1 MARQSYRVAVIGLGY
16 GRAHIPAF
24 QAHGCEVVAVCQR
37 NLESAKAVADR
48 YGIAQAFERWEQLLS
63 ETRPDIVVVATPPHL
78 HHRIVTEALGL
89 GAHVLCEKPMAMDAA
104 EARAMTEAAR
114 RAGRVAMIGFNW
126 RCPAAMQRFH
136 AMVEGGHLG
145 RLLHVNA
152 RWLGSRWAD
161 EAIPAT
167 WRMDRAQA
175 GVGAM
180 GDMGVHLVDLVRWN
194 FGVVERVCA
203 HAGIA
208 YPARTVPGVGKA
220 TDAED
225 FCTVMA
231 ELRSGAHVTLTVS
244 RTARGTAE
252 HGVEAYGSTGAL
264 SYRLDREGTR
274 WYRGHLAAAADG
286 GFDPVRVPV
295 GLPRTAGEGDAMEVI
310 GKATI
315 GPLVKRFL
323 AGIRKGESPSPSFE
337 DGARA
342 QEVLDA
348 VTQSIARGTWV
359 RVAAGAPDGA

>member
-1 MARQSYRVAVIGLGY
+1 MMRQSYRVGVIGLGY

-37 NLESAKAVADR
+37 NAASARTVADR
-48 YGIAQAFERWEQLLS
+48 YRIPHVFERWEQMLS

-89 GAHVLCEKPMAMDAA
+89 GAHVLCEKPMAMGAA
-104 EARAMTEAAR
+104 EAMEMAEAAR

-126 RCPAAMQRFH
+126 RFPAAMQRFH
-136 AMVEGGHLG
+136 VMAEGEHLG

-161 EAIPAT
+161 EGVPAT

-175 GVGAM
+175 GVGAL

-194 FGVVERVCA
+194 FGEIEWVCA

-208 YPARTVPGVGKA
+208 YPARIVPDAGKS
-220 TDAED
+220 TDTED
-225 FCTVMA
+225 FCTVMG
-231 ELRSGAHVTLTVS
+231 ELRSGAHVTLTIS
-244 RTARGTAE
+244 RTARGAAE
-252 HGVEAYGSTGAL
+252 HGIEAYGSKGAL
-264 SYRLDREGTR
+264 SYRLDREGLR
-274 WYRGHLAAAADG
+274 WYRGHLAAASDG
-286 GFDPVRVPV
+286 GFEPVRVPT
-295 GLPRTAGEGDAMEVI
+295 GLSRTAGEGDPIEVT

-337 DGARA
+337 DGVRA

-348 VTQSIARGTWV
+348 VSQSIESEAWV
-359 RVAAGAPDGA
+359 NVAGGPPDAA